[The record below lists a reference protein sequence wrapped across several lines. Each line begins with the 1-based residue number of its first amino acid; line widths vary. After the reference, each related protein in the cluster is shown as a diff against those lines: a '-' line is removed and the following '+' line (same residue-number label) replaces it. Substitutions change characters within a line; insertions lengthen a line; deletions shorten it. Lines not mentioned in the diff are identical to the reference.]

1 MLLSIP
7 QQVHSCKIS
16 TCNKLFSSFHQ
27 QLLKSHKSW
36 QCITV
41 DLKLS
46 PKVHFVVSFTAF
58 RLPSQKNGTD
68 FPSLPFAVN
77 YLSLSTAKVASRVRV
92 VSFKPFYC
100 TPPGSVLW
108 RMSLLPFFIYLLMWA
123 FTWSMKA
130 RTRLCPNDEIHKST
144 MKKRNFLNVE
154 MMFMHNYF

>member
-108 RMSLLPFFIYLLMWA
+108 RMSLLPFFYLFINVGLYLVDESKDALMSKWWNTQIHDEKTQ
-123 FTWSMKA
+123 FFK
-130 RTRLCPNDEIHKST
+130 CGNDVHA
-144 MKKRNFLNVE
+144 
-154 MMFMHNYF
+154 